1 MDKKKFKISKKKLDQ
16 AINYLILGEL
26 NYSAIAQ
33 KVGISRQ
40 TLLAIRKDEEV
51 QNRINETARHNLST
65 GVAKASQTVITLLN
79 AKSEKVRLDAA
90 TYILSLANI
99 QPNENLIVDVKQNVG
114 MLNQILLQMEEKE
127 YYAVTRRCK

>member
-1 MDKKKFKISKKKLDQ
+1 MDKKKFKIYKKKLDK

-127 YYAVTRRCK
+127 

>member
-99 QPNENLIVDVKQNVG
+99 QTNENLIVDVKQNVG
-114 MLNQILLQMEEKE
+114 MLNQILLQMEGKE
-127 YYAVTRRCK
+127 

>member
-114 MLNQILLQMEEKE
+114 MLNQILLQMEDKE
-127 YYAVTRRCK
+127 

>member
-1 MDKKKFKISKKKLDQ
+1 MDKKNFKISKKKLDQ

-40 TLLAIRKDEEV
+40 KLLAIRKDEEV

-127 YYAVTRRCK
+127 

>member
-1 MDKKKFKISKKKLDQ
+1 MDKKNFKISKKKLDQ

-65 GVAKASQTVITLLN
+65 GVDKASQTVITLLN

-127 YYAVTRRCK
+127 

>member
-114 MLNQILLQMEEKE
+114 MLNQILLQMEGKE
-127 YYAVTRRCK
+127 

>member
-1 MDKKKFKISKKKLDQ
+1 MDKKNFKISKKKLDQ
-16 AINYLILGEL
+16 AINYLIIGEL

-33 KVGISRQ
+33 EVGISRQ

-127 YYAVTRRCK
+127 

>member
-1 MDKKKFKISKKKLDQ
+1 MDKKKFKISKKKLNQ

-127 YYAVTRRCK
+127 

>member
-1 MDKKKFKISKKKLDQ
+1 MDKKNFKISKKKLDQ

-114 MLNQILLQMEEKE
+114 ILNQILLQMEGKE
-127 YYAVTRRCK
+127 

>member
-1 MDKKKFKISKKKLDQ
+1 MDKKKFKISKKKLNQ

-114 MLNQILLQMEEKE
+114 ILNQILLQMEGKE
-127 YYAVTRRCK
+127 

>member
-16 AINYLILGEL
+16 AIKYLILGEL

-127 YYAVTRRCK
+127 

>member
-16 AINYLILGEL
+16 AINYLIIGEL

-40 TLLAIRKDEEV
+40 TLLAIRKDEDV

-114 MLNQILLQMEEKE
+114 VLNQILLQMEEKE
-127 YYAVTRRCK
+127 

>member
-40 TLLAIRKDEEV
+40 TLLTIRKDEEV

-127 YYAVTRRCK
+127 

>member
-99 QPNENLIVDVKQNVG
+99 HPNENLIVDVKQNVG

-127 YYAVTRRCK
+127 

>member
-16 AINYLILGEL
+16 AINYLIIGEL

-99 QPNENLIVDVKQNVG
+99 QPNENLIVDVNQNVG
-114 MLNQILLQMEEKE
+114 MLNQILLQMEGKE
-127 YYAVTRRCK
+127 

>member
-16 AINYLILGEL
+16 AINYLILGAL

-51 QNRINETARHNLST
+51 QNRLNETARHNLST

-127 YYAVTRRCK
+127 

>member
-99 QPNENLIVDVKQNVG
+99 QPNENFIVDVKQNVG
-114 MLNQILLQMEEKE
+114 MLKQILLQMEEKE
-127 YYAVTRRCK
+127 

>member
-99 QPNENLIVDVKQNVG
+99 QPNDNLIVDVKQNVG

-127 YYAVTRRCK
+127 

>member
-1 MDKKKFKISKKKLDQ
+1 MDKKNFKISKKKLDQ

-40 TLLAIRKDEEV
+40 TLLAIRKDEDV

-127 YYAVTRRCK
+127 

>member
-1 MDKKKFKISKKKLDQ
+1 MDKKKFKISKTKLDQ

-40 TLLAIRKDEEV
+40 TLLAIRKDKEV

-127 YYAVTRRCK
+127 

>member
-1 MDKKKFKISKKKLDQ
+1 MDKKNFKISKKKLDQ

-114 MLNQILLQMEEKE
+114 MLNQILLQMEDKE
-127 YYAVTRRCK
+127 

>member
-114 MLNQILLQMEEKE
+114 MLNQILLQMEEK
-127 YYAVTRRCK
+127 

>member
-16 AINYLILGEL
+16 AINYLIIGEL

-99 QPNENLIVDVKQNVG
+99 QPNENLIVDVNQNVG

-127 YYAVTRRCK
+127 

>member
-99 QPNENLIVDVKQNVG
+99 QPNENLIVDVKQNIG

-127 YYAVTRRCK
+127 

>member
-114 MLNQILLQMEEKE
+114 MLNQILLQM
-127 YYAVTRRCK
+127 

>member
-1 MDKKKFKISKKKLDQ
+1 MDKKNFKISKNKLDQ

-127 YYAVTRRCK
+127 

>member
-1 MDKKKFKISKKKLDQ
+1 MDKKNFKISKKKLDQ
-16 AINYLILGEL
+16 AINYLIIGEL

-79 AKSEKVRLDAA
+79 VKSEKVRLDAA

-127 YYAVTRRCK
+127 

>member
-16 AINYLILGEL
+16 AINYLIIGEL

-65 GVAKASQTVITLLN
+65 GVAKASQTVIILLN

-127 YYAVTRRCK
+127 

>member
-51 QNRINETARHNLST
+51 QNRINETARHNLRT

-127 YYAVTRRCK
+127 

>member
-114 MLNQILLQMEEKE
+114 MLNQILLQMEKKE
-127 YYAVTRRCK
+127 

>member
-1 MDKKKFKISKKKLDQ
+1 MDKKNFKISKKKLDQ

-26 NYSAIAQ
+26 NYSATAQ

-99 QPNENLIVDVKQNVG
+99 QPNENLIVDVNQNVG

-127 YYAVTRRCK
+127 

>member
-40 TLLAIRKDEEV
+40 TLLTIRKDEEV

-99 QPNENLIVDVKQNVG
+99 QPNGNLIVDVKQNVG

-127 YYAVTRRCK
+127 

>member
-1 MDKKKFKISKKKLDQ
+1 MDKTNFKLSKKKLDQ
-16 AINYLILGEL
+16 AINYLIIVEL

-127 YYAVTRRCK
+127 

>member
-1 MDKKKFKISKKKLDQ
+1 MDKKNFKISKKKLDQ
-16 AINYLILGEL
+16 AINYLIIGEL

-99 QPNENLIVDVKQNVG
+99 KPNETLIVDVKQNVG
-114 MLNQILLQMEEKE
+114 MLNKILLQMEEKE
-127 YYAVTRRCK
+127 

>member
-1 MDKKKFKISKKKLDQ
+1 MDKKNFKISKKKLDQ
-16 AINYLILGEL
+16 TINYLILGEL

-127 YYAVTRRCK
+127 

>member
-1 MDKKKFKISKKKLDQ
+1 MDKKNFKISKKKLDQ

-65 GVAKASQTVITLLN
+65 GVAK
-79 AKSEKVRLDAA
+79 RL
-90 TYILSLANI
+90 
-99 QPNENLIVDVKQNVG
+99 
-114 MLNQILLQMEEKE
+114 
-127 YYAVTRRCK
+127 

>member
-1 MDKKKFKISKKKLDQ
+1 MDKKNFKISKKKLDQ
-16 AINYLILGEL
+16 AINYLIIGEL

-127 YYAVTRRCK
+127 

>member
-65 GVAKASQTVITLLN
+65 GVAKASQTGITLLN

-127 YYAVTRRCK
+127 

>member
-99 QPNENLIVDVKQNVG
+99 QPNENLIVDVNQNVG

-127 YYAVTRRCK
+127 

>member
-90 TYILSLANI
+90 TYIWSLANI

-127 YYAVTRRCK
+127 